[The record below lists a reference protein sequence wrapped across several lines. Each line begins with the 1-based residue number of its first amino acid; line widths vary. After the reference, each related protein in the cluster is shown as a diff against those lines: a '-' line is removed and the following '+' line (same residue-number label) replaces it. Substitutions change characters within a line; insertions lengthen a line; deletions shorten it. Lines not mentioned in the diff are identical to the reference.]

1 MQEMWVQSQGQE
13 GNGNSLQYSCLENS
27 MGQRSLEF
35 MELQKSRTQ
44 LSDQTTMFSCT
55 AQPSKLLYPRIPKD
69 FILTIHLG
77 FTHQLCISTLH
88 ANHFLKYVNHSFSLW
103 VGIILQ
109 VLSIKVILEI
119 MKLKCI
125 NSKEFVHN
133 STIYLAVK
141 LGLEHI
147 FCPPLPSTKESVHC
161 FSRHWLLTRAS
172 RLPSF

>member
-1 MQEMWVQSQGQE
+1 MATHSSILAWKIPWARGAWSSWSCKRVGHNLVTKQQCFLALLSQA
-13 GNGNSLQYSCLENS
+13 SYCIL
-27 MGQRSLEF
+27 
-35 MELQKSRTQ
+35 
-44 LSDQTTMFSCT
+44 
-55 AQPSKLLYPRIPKD
+55 RIPKN

-77 FTHQLCISTLH
+77 FTHELCISTLQ

-119 MKLKCI
+119 LKLKCI

-141 LGLEHI
+141 LGLEHT